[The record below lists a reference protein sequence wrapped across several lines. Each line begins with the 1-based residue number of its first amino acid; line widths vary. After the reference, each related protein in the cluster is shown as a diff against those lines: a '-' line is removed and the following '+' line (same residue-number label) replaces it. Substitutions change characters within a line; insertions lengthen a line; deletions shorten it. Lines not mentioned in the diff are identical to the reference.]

1 MKKVTLAQFQYE
13 SRSVPLSAAY
23 LVSGL
28 QRERID
34 YSLKIYPECKFK
46 IKTKDLYSFLSDSAD
61 ILAVGCL
68 SHMLPYLITV
78 LKEIKER
85 SPGKVIILGGIGP
98 TEAAEGIMQKFD
110 FVDFIIKG
118 CAIESLPLLIKKIA
132 NNDADLSDVKRLV
145 YRERGVVKANTYD
158 GFYSEQTVTSIPAYQ
173 YIRHSSTFD
182 KFDMMT
188 SFGCLYRCTYCYL
201 TPLAKRKVAYR
212 RLEDVAEEIAL
223 IKSIK
228 KNGRFFLR
236 LTDEAFILNRDRVVA
251 FCNMLKKMKLR
262 LNWNCYGRV
271 DRMDEELIKMLA
283 RHGCRSLYYGIE
295 SGSDRVLKETRKGF
309 CIEDA
314 QKILLLSKKYVK
326 HITASFIYLYPFE
339 TVNDFCQTFAMKK
352 YLESKGIKTQLHTIT
367 PVKNSEIYLKYKDSL
382 RLYDKAPSTHHG
394 SLKRLPEECLSLVA
408 HNPDIFYFYYT
419 YYFNELEPILAAYN
433 RFRTFYNRRIRT
445 ASKTNTRTGS

>member
-28 QRERID
+28 QREHID
-34 YSLKIYPECKFK
+34 YSLKIYPKCRFK
-46 IKTKDLYSFLSDSAD
+46 ITKKDLYSFLSDSAD

-68 SHMLPYLITV
+68 SHMLPYLVAV
-78 LKEIKER
+78 LKKIKEQY
-85 SPGKVIILGGIGP
+85 PKKIIILGGIGP

-118 CAIESLPLLIKKIA
+118 CAIEPLPLLIKKIT
-132 NNDADLSDVKRLV
+132 NNDRDLSDVKRLV
-145 YRERGVVKANTYD
+145 YRERGAVKVNAYD
-158 GFYSEQTVTSIPAYQ
+158 GFYSEETVTTIPAYQ
-173 YIRHSSTFD
+173 YINNSNRFD

-212 RLEDVAEEIAL
+212 RLEDVAQEL
-223 IKSIK
+223 DMIKSIK
-228 KNGRFFLR
+228 KNERFFLR
-236 LTDEAFILNRDRVVA
+236 LTDEAFILNRKRVIA
-251 FCNMLKKMKLR
+251 FCTMLKKMKLR

-283 RHGCRSLYYGIE
+283 RHGCTSLYYGIE
-295 SGSDRVLKETRKGF
+295 SGSDRILRETRKGF
-309 CIEDA
+309 CIKDA
-314 QKILLLSKKYVK
+314 QKILLLSKKYIK

-352 YLESKGIKTQLHTIT
+352 YFESKGIKTQLHAIT
-367 PVKNSEIYLKYKDSL
+367 PVKNSEIYLKYKDTL

-394 SLKRLPEECLSLVA
+394 SLKSLPEDCLGLVRQ
-408 HNPDIFYFYYT
+408 NPDIFYFYYT
-419 YYFNELEPILAAYN
+419 YYFNELEPILSAY
-433 RFRTFYNRRIRT
+433 RKFKAFYNKRIRKAAKAKSNK
-445 ASKTNTRTGS
+445 AS